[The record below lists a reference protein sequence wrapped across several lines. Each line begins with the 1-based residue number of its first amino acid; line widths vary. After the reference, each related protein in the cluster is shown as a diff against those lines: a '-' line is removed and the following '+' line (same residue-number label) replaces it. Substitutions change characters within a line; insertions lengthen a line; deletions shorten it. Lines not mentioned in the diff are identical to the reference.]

1 VPVTHDWR
9 ELLPTAFLLAG
20 SDAGARDLLA
30 RGLARG
36 GGVDGLVSAHLR
48 RRVGREVVIS
58 GSSGS
63 PWWVSPAD
71 AAAAAELSAG
81 LAGLSRAERAA
92 VVLRWFE
99 DRPADDVARVVP
111 GVDLAGLPGRLGVP
125 AELLPARLETL
136 AGTAQLADLDDAAV
150 ADGVRAVRR
159 GRWAVA
165 GAAVAVVAVL
175 AVGATALPDLVRP
188 AEPPAA
194 GAPAASL
201 GPARGSLAGDTEFVA
216 GLRDQL
222 APAPDQARLLF
233 AGDAVGHRWALLVQ
247 VEDDGTTATWF
258 TGPTGS
264 PPDAM
269 SSVSSER
276 SGDPSPV
283 FSATVEDDRGAAL
296 LLVAAPGD
304 EVEVSAGFD
313 VAADGTAARTF
324 RPVGTADGVSAVR
337 LDRDGGSGVV
347 ARVSRDGTP
356 VTTDRPVL
364 LQSSTSWT
372 AVPPASRSGTAPVDP
387 FAYQVAVEEVTRPTG
402 RRPADVQV
410 TVLGSGAFPAP
421 GGATAQAVTVAVVLP
436 SGAVATS
443 TVAGTPGSAQ
453 PCGTSTHPAGTDPA
467 TLVVVARCAS
477 YAGDSSTFGAT
488 LVVAAPP
495 GTPVELNTGA
505 GGALTVPALDAGWGF
520 QVDGADDLSVFR
532 AGAASGAVAR
542 AGDGPLE
549 DF

>member
-1 VPVTHDWR
+1 MTDDWR

-30 RGLARG
+30 RALARG
-36 GGVDGLVSAHLR
+36 GGVDALVRAHLR
-48 RRVGREVVIS
+48 RRVGREVVLS
-58 GSSGS
+58 GSPGT

-81 LAGLSRAERAA
+81 LAGLTRAERAA

-99 DRPADDVARVVP
+99 DRPADEVARRVP

-125 AELLPARLETL
+125 AEQLPARLEVL

-159 GRWAVA
+159 GRWAIA

-175 AVGATALPDLVRP
+175 AVGVTALPDLVRP
-188 AEPPAA
+188 AEPPAT
-194 GAPAASL
+194 GAPPVPL

-216 GLRDQL
+216 DLRDQM
-222 APAPDQARLLF
+222 APAPDRARLLY

-247 VEDDGTTATWF
+247 VEDGGTTATWF

-264 PPDAM
+264 PAAAM
-269 SSVSSER
+269 SSQVTARSSA
-276 SGDPSPV
+276 SSTV

-313 VAADGTAARTF
+313 VAADGTAARTS

-337 LDRDGGSGVV
+337 LDRAGGGGVV

-364 LQSSTSWT
+364 LQTS
-372 AVPPASRSGTAPVDP
+372 ASWAGTPLAARSGTDPVDP
-387 FAYQVAVEEVTRPTG
+387 FAYRVAVEQVTGPTG
-402 RRPADVQV
+402 RRPQDLAV
-410 TVLGSGAFPAP
+410 TVLGSGTFPAP
-421 GGATAQAVTVAVVLP
+421 GGTTAQAVTVAVVLP
-436 SGAVATS
+436 TGAVATS
-443 TVAGTPGSAQ
+443 TVAGTGFAAQ